1 MLANSVTAGILSSV
15 ARPGSEL
22 GLRSATEFLQTD
34 ASINQGMKCRHKN
47 VMFLS
52 VK

>member
-34 ASINQGMKCRHKN
+34 ASINQGMET
-47 VMFLS
+47 
-52 VK
+52 

>member
-34 ASINQGMKCRHKN
+34 ASINQGKEFTLKN
-47 VMFLS
+47 VAFLS
-52 VK
+52 VN